1 MAGFANVKEYV
12 DALEEGASMSASIR
26 KVPSQASTAGMFVD
40 LSMAA
45 GNPKPQYY
53 ASAPFEAA
61 ILDGAEGIFHGYDK
75 SPAQMY
81 VTDLMLTT
89 PTAALTGRYILA
101 DYLLYYPF
109 IELDNLD
116 EQLMDNT
123 TTIPRYTDGSGV
135 RVMMIAQ
142 APTAGS
148 EQFTFTYVNQDGV
161 TKTSPVQFC
170 SSSVVNIASVVT
182 CQPATVAGTGAF
194 LTLAA
199 GDTGVRSI
207 TSVTV
212 TVGGGG
218 LAALVL
224 VKPLMDHTVFEIN
237 TPSEVS
243 CVTMRGAMPRVVD
256 GAYLGLVQH
265 CTGTVAAGQLAGR
278 INYAWG

>member
-1 MAGFANVKEYV
+1 MAFANVKEYV
-12 DALEEGASMSASIR
+12 DAIEGGSFSQASIR
-26 KVPSQASTAGMFVD
+26 KVPSQASVAGTFVD

-61 ILDGAEGIFHGYDK
+61 VLNGAEGIFHGYDK
-75 SPAQMY
+75 SPADMY
-81 VTDLMLTT
+81 VTELMLVT
-89 PTAALTGRYILA
+89 PTTALTGRYILS

-109 IELDNLD
+109 VELDNLD
-116 EQLMDNT
+116 TQVMDNT
-123 TTIPRYTDGSGV
+123 TTLPRYTDGEGV

-148 EQFTFTYVNQDGV
+148 EQFTFEYVNQDGA
-161 TKTSPVQFC
+161 TKTSPVQLC

-182 CQPATVAGTGAF
+182 CQPATIAGTGAF
-194 LTLAA
+194 LTLAD
-199 GDTGVRSI
+199 GDSGVRQI
-207 TSVTV
+207 NSVTV

-224 VKPLMDHTVFEIN
+224 VKPLMDHTIYEIN

-243 CVTMRGAMPRVVD
+243 SVTMRGAMPQVYD
-256 GAYLGLVQH
+256 GAYLGLLNH
-265 CTGTVAAGQLAGR
+265 CTATVAAGQLAGR

>member
-1 MAGFANVKEYV
+1 MAFRNIRALV
-12 DALEEGASMSASIR
+12 DAMDGGASMSASIR
-26 KVPSQASTAGMFVD
+26 KVPSQASVAGMYAD

-61 ILDGAEGIFHGYDK
+61 TLDGSEGILHGFDK
-75 SPAQMY
+75 APAEMY
-81 VTDLMLTT
+81 ITELMLTT
-89 PTAALTGRYILA
+89 PTAGMTGRYILA

-109 IELDNLD
+109 VELDNLD
-116 EQLMDNT
+116 EQVMDNT
-123 TTIPRYTDGSGV
+123 VTLTRYADGAGV
-135 RVMMIAQ
+135 RVMMVVQ

-148 EQFTFTYVNQDGV
+148 EQFTFAYVNQDGV
-161 TKTSPVQFC
+161 AKTSPVQFC
-170 SSSVVNIASVVT
+170 SSAVVNIASIPT
-182 CQPATVAGTGAF
+182 SQPATVAGHGPF
-194 LTLAA
+194 LTLAG

-218 LAALVL
+218 LVALVL
-224 VKPLMDHTVFEIN
+224 VRPLMDHTVYEVN

-243 CVTMRGAMPRVVD
+243 AVTMRAAMPRVLD
-256 GAYLGLVQH
+256 GAYLGLINQ
-265 CTGTVAAGQLAGR
+265 CNGSVAAGQLAGR